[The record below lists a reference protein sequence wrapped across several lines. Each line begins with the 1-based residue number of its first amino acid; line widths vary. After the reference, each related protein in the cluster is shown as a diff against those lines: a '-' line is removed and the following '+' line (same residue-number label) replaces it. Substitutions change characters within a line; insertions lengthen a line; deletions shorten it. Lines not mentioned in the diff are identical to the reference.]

1 MKKVCQLDAAGYF
14 TGLTVADESP
24 LEPGVFLLPGGSID
38 VPPPSVPAGQRAKW
52 NGSWVF
58 ENLPQPVPE
67 HETELENLTYSEKRM
82 VEYPSLLDY
91 IDGVVKGDQAQIDKY
106 ISECLAVKAKY
117 PKP

>member
-1 MKKVCQLDAAGYF
+1 MKQVCQLDAAGYF
-14 TGLTVADESP
+14 TGLTAADESP

-38 VPPPSVPAGQRAKW
+38 TAAPAIPEGQRAKW

-67 HETELENLTYSEKRM
+67 LETELENLTYAEKRM
-82 VEYPSLLDY
+82 VGYPSLLDY

-106 ISECLAVKAKY
+106 ISDCLAVKAKY
-117 PKP
+117 PKT